1 VRSGP
6 ASRWNAARR
15 ALGAAFVA
23 VLWVAVAPAQP
34 APEQHMPEA
43 GIDSWFRHLRVGVW
57 VKVSGK
63 LTPARVLD
71 ATKIKIM
78 DGELDEVD
86 VESFVESV
94 DLVKMTVQTTL
105 GIRVVATPTT
115 DMDGPKH
122 HHDVSFT
129 FLAIGDRVDVE
140 GQLQKDGSLVAE
152 EIEIEKSKRL
162 QPDYEPDNKH
172 EITARIESIDAE
184 KHRIVLLG
192 IPVQLSETTRNKT
205 PLLD

>member
-1 VRSGP
+1 VRTGP
-6 ASRWNAARR
+6 AGRWKAARR
-15 ALGAAFVA
+15 AVGAAFVA
-23 VLWVAVAPAQP
+23 VLWVAVVPAQP
-34 APEQHMPEA
+34 APET

-63 LTPARVLD
+63 LTPERVID

-86 VESFVESV
+86 VESFVESL

-122 HHDVSFT
+122 HHDVPFT
-129 FLAIGDRVDVE
+129 FLSIGDRVDVE

-152 EIEIEKSKRL
+152 EIEIEKSKRV

-172 EITARIESIDAE
+172 EITARIESVDAK